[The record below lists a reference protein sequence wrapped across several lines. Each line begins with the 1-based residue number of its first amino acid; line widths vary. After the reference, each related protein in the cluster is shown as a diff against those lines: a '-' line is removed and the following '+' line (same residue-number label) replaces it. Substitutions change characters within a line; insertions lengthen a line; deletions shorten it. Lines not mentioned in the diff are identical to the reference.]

1 MDTKKIVKE
10 AKEIIVVTFV
20 VGITLLLVGI
30 VFTLLDIKL
39 LANNK
44 ALIGLSFLPLSVTA
58 IYYFKLRKINKA
70 PQKMRNIIINE
81 NDERL
86 LALRN
91 AADAKAF
98 KILQGALFLTYMGYT
113 LMVPADIFESVG
125 WWIILI
131 LLFIAFFSQG
141 ILQSIVL
148 SKEKTKI
155 KEEE

>member
-30 VFTLLDIKL
+30 VLTLLDIKL

-44 ALIGLSFLPLSVTA
+44 ALVGLSFLPLSVAA
-58 IYYFKLRKINKA
+58 IYYFKLRKINKT

-91 AADAKAF
+91 EADAKAF

-125 WWIILI
+125 WWIIFVLF
-131 LLFIAFFSQG
+131 FIAFVSPG

-148 SKEKTKI
+148 REEETKI
-155 KEEE
+155 KEE

>member
-20 VGITLLLVGI
+20 VGITLLIVGI
-30 VFTLLDIKL
+30 AFTLLDIKL

-58 IYYFKLRKINKA
+58 VYYFKLRKINKA

-91 AADAKAF
+91 EADAKAL

-113 LMVPADIFESVG
+113 LIVPADIFESVG
-125 WWIILI
+125 WWLIFIL
-131 LLFIAFFSQG
+131 FFVAFVSPA

-148 SKEKTKI
+148 RKEKTKI